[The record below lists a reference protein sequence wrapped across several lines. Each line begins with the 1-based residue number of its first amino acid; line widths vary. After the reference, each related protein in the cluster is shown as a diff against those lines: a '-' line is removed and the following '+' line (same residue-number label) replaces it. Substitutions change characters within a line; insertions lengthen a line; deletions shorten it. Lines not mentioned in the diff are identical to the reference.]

1 MGLLLLDVM
10 LAAQLRGQPLGWL
23 LMLAAQLLKH
33 FQGGLVAWVAANR
46 VQRGVTLMGWSGL
59 LSCDTLTCTECS
71 GSKVLSALSGAQ

>member
-1 MGLLLLDVM
+1 MLQVGLLLLDVM

-46 VQRGVTLMGWSGL
+46 VQRGVTLMAGQA
-59 LSCDTLTCTECS
+59 CS
-71 GSKVLSALSGAQ
+71 AATPSPALNVADQ